1 MKKLIFSICLL
12 LLVTGCGPRLV
23 YPHLDWL
30 IPFYVDDYI
39 SLNREQSS
47 LLEKRLLQVLDWH
60 CRTQLP
66 AYAQSL
72 RELAKDLENPRQ
84 PVSYKKFEYYS
95 NQFMT
100 HWRELS
106 KKIGPEAAD
115 ILATASDEQIAEL
128 LQNIEKRNNK
138 FKSEYVDI
146 PLEKLEEK
154 RKARISK
161 DLKHWISRLKS
172 EQKQVV
178 SDWSDQILP
187 IAADGLRYRKGL
199 LTEFQNLLTRR
210 RQNPHFQEAFVS
222 LLDNFDKFRTLD
234 YQQKIDFNTA
244 LTFKLLMEIEQSLS
258 TTQRAYLL
266 QQIYSLATDF
276 DKLSCDPV
284 QIQPKEQELSDIITL
299 HVPSGQGTH
308 HVIDSAFN

>member
-1 MKKLIFSICLL
+1 MKKLIFALCLL
-12 LLVTGCGPRLV
+12 LWVTGCGPRLV

-47 LLEKRLLQVLDWH
+47 LLEQRLLQVLDWH

-72 RELAKDLENPRQ
+72 RELAKDLGNPRQ
-84 PVSYKKFEYYS
+84 PVSYRKFEYYS

-106 KKIGPEAAD
+106 KRIGPEMAG
-115 ILATASDEQIAEL
+115 ILAMASDEQIAEL
-128 LQNIEKRNNK
+128 FRNLEKRKNE

-146 PLEKLEEK
+146 SLEKLEEK
-154 RKARISK
+154 RKARLAK
-161 DLKHWISRLKS
+161 DLKHWISRLKP
-172 EQKQVV
+172 EQKQIV
-178 SDWSDQILP
+178 SDWSDQIMP
-187 IAADGLRYRKGL
+187 IAADGLRYREEV
-199 LTEFQNLLTRR
+199 LTEFQNLLARR
-210 RQNPHFQEAFVS
+210 RQNPHFKEAFVS
-222 LLDNFDKFRTLD
+222 LLANLDKLRALD
-234 YQQKIDFNTA
+234 YQQKIDYNTD
-244 LTFKLLMEIEQSLS
+244 LTFKLLMKIEQSLN

-266 QQIYSLATDF
+266 QQIFSLAADF

-284 QIQPKEQELSDIITL
+284 QIKPKE
-299 HVPSGQGTH
+299 
-308 HVIDSAFN
+308 

>member
-1 MKKLIFSICLL
+1 MKKLIFPICLL
-12 LLVTGCGPRLV
+12 LVVTGCGPRLI

-39 SLNREQSS
+39 SLNHEQSS

-72 RELAKDLENPRQ
+72 RELAKDLENPRR
-84 PVSYKKFEYYS
+84 PVSHKKLEYYS

-106 KKIGPEAAD
+106 KKIGPEVAD

-128 LQNIEKRNNK
+128 LQNIEKRNNE

-146 PLEKLEEK
+146 PLEKLEKK
-154 RKARISK
+154 RKERIAK
-161 DLKHWISRLKS
+161 DLTHWISRLKP

-178 SDWSDQILP
+178 SEWSDQIMP
-187 IAADGLRYRKGL
+187 IASDGLRYREGV
-199 LTEFQNLLTRR
+199 LTEFQNLFTRR
-210 RQNPHFQEAFVS
+210 KQHSHFKAAFVS
-222 LLDNFDKFRTLD
+222 LMNNLDHLRSAD
-234 YQQKIDFNTA
+234 YQQKIDYNTD
-244 LTFKLLMEIEQSLS
+244 LTFKLLMKIEQSFS

-266 QQIYSLATDF
+266 QQIDSLAADF

-284 QIQPKEQELSDIITL
+284 QIRPK
-299 HVPSGQGTH
+299 G
-308 HVIDSAFN
+308 